1 MSTEGS
7 IRACIALLFISL
19 LSLPASAGT
28 WQHEYGTITLDEPP
42 KRIITLNWA
51 ATEALLLLG
60 VTPVGVAD
68 RDGYSVW
75 VKEPELPD
83 AVPNIGTRVAPS
95 LEAIAELKPDLIV
108 TSSEMAPASGLLE
121 RIAPTY
127 VVSVYKEGN
136 KPFEKASKML
146 TTLGEMLGRE
156 DRANAILTDIEQTLD
171 TQRQRLEEAGKADR
185 PVALVNF
192 LDDRHVRIYAPNSL
206 YQYTLNALGLENA
219 WPRQGNFWGFS
230 VVGLE
235 AIAPYQDS
243 RIVVIS
249 PILPG
254 LSDTLASSPFW
265 TYLPAVRRNEVY
277 QVDTIWPFGGVFPVK
292 RLATMLTDAL
302 LEGGSDNVR

>member
-1 MSTEGS
+1 MFIE
-7 IRACIALLFISL
+7 RAVRALIALLVIGVAS
-19 LSLPASAGT
+19 SPASAET
-28 WQHEYGTITLDEPP
+28 WQHEGGTLTLDETPE
-42 KRIITLNWA
+42 RVVALNWA

-68 RDGYSVW
+68 RDGYGVW
-75 VKEPELPD
+75 VSEPELPD
-83 AVPNIGTRVAPS
+83 GVPNIGTRVSPS

-136 KPFEKASKML
+136 RPYEKASEML
-146 TTLGEMLGRE
+146 TTLGEILGRE
-156 DRANAILTDIEQTLD
+156 DRAQAVLKDVEETLQ
-171 TQRQRLEEAGKADR
+171 TQRKRLEAAGMTDK
-185 PVALVNF
+185 PVALMNF

-206 YQYTLNALGLENA
+206 YQSALNGLGLENA

-235 AIAPYQDS
+235 AIAPYRNS

-249 PILPG
+249 PTLPG
-254 LSDTLASSPFW
+254 LADTLASSPFW
-265 TYLPAVRRNEVY
+265 TYLPPVRRNEVY
-277 QVDTIWPFGGVFPVK
+277 QIGATWPFGGVYPVK
-292 RLATMLTDAL
+292 RLATTLTDAL